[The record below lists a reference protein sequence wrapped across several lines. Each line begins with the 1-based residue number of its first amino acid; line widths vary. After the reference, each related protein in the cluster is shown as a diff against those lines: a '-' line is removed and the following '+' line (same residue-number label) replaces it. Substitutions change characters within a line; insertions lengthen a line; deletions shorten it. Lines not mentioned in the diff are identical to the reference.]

1 MRTSKVYI
9 DVYYYTDKTTGK
21 EYARTVAGIFFDYTD
36 KKFEEIVITRTDN
49 IAEYESGNFYKREL
63 PPILD
68 VLDEIYRKGYKLD
81 TIIVDGYVH
90 MCEDDGKTYHPGL
103 GKRLADA
110 LVGTNLEGIDI
121 VGIAKHHYAFLHPD
135 TVVEYEGTPTF
146 IGEIPANTKLP
157 KKAMYITSNTDRTF
171 LYASDIIA
179 MEKVQKGSKF
189 SKLFTLVD
197 QETKKFKHDS

>member
-1 MRTSKVYI
+1 MTSKVYI
-9 DVYYYTDKTTGK
+9 DVYYYTDKNTGK
-21 EYARTVAGIFFDYTD
+21 EYARTVAGIFFDYAD
-36 KKFEEIVITRTDN
+36 KQFKEIVITRTDN
-49 IAEYESGNFYKREL
+49 IAEYEPGNFYKREL

-121 VGIAKHHYAFLHPD
+121 VGIAKQKNLNM
-135 TVVEYEGTPTF
+135 TVDLNDNNNDIAKARLDF
-146 IGEIPANTKLP
+146 IQKLTIEMTKAWITNYKYHNYLNPYDIPMTGIISKAIAAANEI
-157 KKAMYITSNTDRTF
+157 F
-171 LYASDIIA
+171 
-179 MEKVQKGSKF
+179 E
-189 SKLFTLVD
+189 
-197 QETKKFKHDS
+197 